1 MIKMKDIPVDNRPRE
16 RLIRGES
23 EQLSNDE
30 LLAIILRS
38 GTKEN
43 SAKDLANILLKEVGK
58 IEALATISYNR
69 LIKIKG
75 IKSAKACSLLATIE
89 LGKRIARKNDY
100 LVDTKFKNSKI
111 IYDYYK
117 NKLGDKLQEYFYC
130 LYLDNNKR
138 IIKEKLL
145 FIGTLNQS
153 LVHPREVF
161 KEACLISA
169 HSIIC
174 IHNHPTGNV
183 LPSRN
188 DIEITKKLFECGK
201 MLGISLIDHIIIGY
215 NNYYSFFENN
225 QIQLAI

>member
-58 IEALATISYNR
+58 IEALATISYNQ

-161 KEACLISA
+161 KEACVISA

-225 QIQLAI
+225 QI